1 MEAVRSAHSGYFE
14 VMGQSSGRLSGALH
28 ALLHKASK
36 SSFDPYVDQHIIR
49 RMEWISNVSQ
59 GTQVLLNMLYRDR
72 AERHLSL
79 PSFDDVEFRAYS
91 QNGEDGILLYL
102 FALLGAP
109 TKRCVE
115 ICAGVGFECN
125 SANLII
131 NHGWRALLVDGDE
144 PKVQMAKDFYD
155 ANRSTSWFPPHIAH
169 AWVTAENV
177 DQYIRGYGFDGD
189 IDLLSLDLDGNDYW
203 IWKAMESV
211 RPRVVVAEYNNAWGP
226 TESRTVPYRPDFT
239 NPPKAGVPKSENLY
253 VGASLAAMTK
263 LARSKGLRLV
273 GTQRFGFNAFFV
285 REGVGEDLLPEVSP
299 VECFD
304 TPLMHMVWSPSL
316 LEELAAQQW
325 VSV

>member
-1 MEAVRSAHSGYFE
+1 
-14 VMGQSSGRLSGALH
+14 MGQSSGRFSGALH
-28 ALLHKASK
+28 ALLHKLASK
-36 SSFDPYVDQHIIR
+36 SGLDPYIDQHIIR
-49 RMEWISNVSQ
+49 RLEWISNASQ
-59 GTQVLLNMLYRDR
+59 GTQVLLTVLYRDR

-115 ICAGVGFECN
+115 ICAGEGFECN

-144 PKVQMAKDFYD
+144 AKVQRAKDFYD
-155 ANRSTSWFPPHIAH
+155 PNRSTSWFPPHIAH

-211 RPRVVVAEYNNAWGP
+211 RPRVVVAEYNCAWGP
-226 TESRTVPYRPDFT
+226 TESRTVPYRADFT
-239 NPPKAGVPKSENLY
+239 NPPKEGVPKSENLY
-253 VGASLAAMTK
+253 FGASLAAMTK

-273 GTQRFGFNAFFV
+273 GTQRWGFNAFFV
-285 REGVGEDLLPEVSP
+285 REGIGEDLLPEVSP

-304 TPLMHMVWSPSL
+304 TPVMRMVWSRSL
-316 LEELAAQQW
+316 LEELAVREWA
-325 VSV
+325 SV